1 MVVEMRK
8 IRLGFT
14 EVMMA
19 INKIKERDNKAR
31 IRKEQTIKKV
41 EDLKENI
48 IEITEVQLENEK
60 KNS

>member
-31 IRKEQTIKKV
+31 IRKEQTIKKSGRF
-41 EDLKENI
+41 KRKYNR
-48 IEITEVQLENEK
+48 NY
-60 KNS
+60 